1 MRPSRRDGSP
11 ADAGVTPAL
20 VHYYFSTID
29 DLFLAVIR
37 RRGAQQ
43 AKRQE
48 RALSSP
54 RPINALWELSKE
66 RAGTGL
72 LNEFIALAN
81 HRKAIAAELAEQ
93 VAESRQAQLD
103 ALQRLVGETDAVDL
117 PPEAMLVLIASVSRT
132 IALEE
137 SLGMEAGLAQVAEFV
152 EGLIARRR
160 RSRRIRRSSPTRIR
174 AGRSWPGCATAQPV
188 GGRSAR
194 EG

>member
-1 MRPSRRDGSP
+1 MTKPRRSGSETSETRTRLLDVTEQVMLADGYAAVTSRRVA

-20 VHYYFSTID
+20 VHYYFKTID

-37 RRGAQQ
+37 RRGAQY
-43 AKRQE
+43 ANRQE

-54 RPINALWELSKE
+54 RPIHALWELSTE

-72 LNEFIALAN
+72 LMEFIALAN
-81 HRKAIAAELAEQ
+81 HRKEIAAELAEQ

-152 EGLIARRR
+152 ERLIAVVDDH
-160 RSRRIRRSSPTRIR
+160 
-174 AGRSWPGCATAQPV
+174 AN
-188 GGRSAR
+188 
-194 EG
+194 